1 MPSDDQYKGVEGA
14 KDNLKSEEIQPST
27 LETIDTAFFDFINS
41 KMNNHTTT
49 NKGWKKVPVIWA
61 AAERAFLAKN
71 NKELIDSDGTL
82 IYPMISVERTAMQKS
97 LSRKGAYFGL
107 SGDNLENNRFGR
119 ITLARKI
126 VKDKTNNY
134 SVADNRKMYANVKK
148 TPNRQSYYP
157 KKENSKVVYETLSM
171 PMPMYVDMTYSVS
184 VRTEYIQQ
192 MNELMAPFITLG
204 GGINYFVIEKYGH
217 RYEVFLNE
225 DLSQENNVSNM
236 GTDERTYITNLSFEV
251 IGYIIGE
258 GPNGER
264 PKIIR
269 KENAVEVKIG
279 REKVILGDIAD
290 YGKGKS
296 KYRD

>member
-14 KDNLKSEEIQPST
+14 KDNLKSKEIQPST
-27 LETIDTAFFDFINS
+27 LETIDTAFFDFINN
-41 KMNNHTTT
+41 KMNNHATT
-49 NKGWKKVPVIWA
+49 NKGWKKVPVMWA

-71 NKELIDSDGTL
+71 NKELIDNDGTL
-82 IYPMISVERTAMQKS
+82 IYPLISIERTAMQKS

-126 VKDKTNNY
+126 VRDKTNNY
-134 SVADNRKMYANVKK
+134 SVADNRKMYDNVKK

-184 VRTEYIQQ
+184 IRTEYIQQ
-192 MNELMAPFITLG
+192 MNELLAPFITLG
-204 GGINYFVIEKYGH
+204 GGINYFVIEGDDHK
-217 RYEVFLNE
+217 YEVFLNE

-236 GTDERTYITNLSFEV
+236 GTEERTYITNLSFEV

-279 REKVILGDIAD
+279 REKVILGDIAE